1 MIWENGLY
9 RVEDMDVASTSVIA
23 AVHRGQ
29 RQFRARAAQT
39 DRREQVLDR
48 VDQLVRGMEAIAE
61 RLS

>member
-1 MIWENGLY
+1 
-9 RVEDMDVASTSVIA
+9 MDAASTSA
-23 AVHRGQ
+23 LTAVHRGQ
-29 RQFRARAAQT
+29 RQFRAQAAQT

>member
-1 MIWENGLY
+1 
-9 RVEDMDVASTSVIA
+9 MDVASTSVLG

-48 VDQLVRGMEAIAE
+48 VDQLVGGREAVAE